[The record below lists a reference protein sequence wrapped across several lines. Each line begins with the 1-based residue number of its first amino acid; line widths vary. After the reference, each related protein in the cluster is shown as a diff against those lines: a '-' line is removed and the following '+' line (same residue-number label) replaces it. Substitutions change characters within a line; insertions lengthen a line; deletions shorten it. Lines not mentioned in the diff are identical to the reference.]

1 MENEKK
7 TAMYGRS
14 TIPILGKGRDLF
26 AYILA
31 DLSAPQQEYVVV
43 GSSLRR
49 DGMSPLA
56 RS

>member
-1 MENEKK
+1 
-7 TAMYGRS
+7 MYGRS